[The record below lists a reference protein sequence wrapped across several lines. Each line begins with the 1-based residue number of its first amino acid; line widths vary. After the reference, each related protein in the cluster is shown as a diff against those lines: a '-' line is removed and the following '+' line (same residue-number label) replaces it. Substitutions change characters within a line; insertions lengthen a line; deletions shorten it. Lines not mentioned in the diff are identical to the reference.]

1 MPAVRAARIRV
12 AGYVLDALA
21 ADQVGVAVAGE
32 AFGGLI
38 VGAGRAGEL
47 AVEHAVPLGVGRE
60 AVDARGALLP
70 RALLALIGAGDTL
83 RVDEGEAGSAGSA
96 LGNVGG
102 GAVRAGSDAADAGL
116 VDDDEPVPAEEAF
129 PSSVAGHAVWGAGRT
144 RVVYQELVGR
154 ALNAETRRPFA
165 AEALSVA
172 RDAVGASVEIGARTA
187 LVAGVAVAEAAA
199 ETVLPAPFTL

>member
-1 MPAVRAARIRV
+1 M
-12 AGYVLDALA
+12 
-21 ADQVGVAVAGE
+21 
-32 AFGGLI
+32 
-38 VGAGRAGEL
+38 
-47 AVEHAVPLGVGRE
+47 
-60 AVDARGALLP
+60 
-70 RALLALIGAGDTL
+70 ALIGAGDTL

-116 VDDDEPVPAEEAF
+116 VDDDKPVPTEEAF
-129 PSSVAGHAVWGAGRT
+129 PSGIAGHAVWGAGRP

-154 ALNAETRRPFA
+154 ALDAETRRPFA

-199 ETVLPAPFTL
+199 ETVLPAPLTL